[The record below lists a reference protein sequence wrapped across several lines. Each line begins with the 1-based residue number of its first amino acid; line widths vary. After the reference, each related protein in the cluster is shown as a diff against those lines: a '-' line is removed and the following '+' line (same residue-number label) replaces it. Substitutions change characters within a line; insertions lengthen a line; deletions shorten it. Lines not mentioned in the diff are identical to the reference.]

1 MPHML
6 APERQKKI
14 VQLLREAGTVYVSDL
29 SQRFDVSEETI
40 RRDLDRLEREGVAH
54 RIHGGAISFEHTR
67 IEPSYRA
74 KLHINTEQKQAIA
87 AEAANMVE
95 EGDTIIVDMSTTSLF
110 LAKELRRKRDITVVT
125 NFPLA
130 ISEFADVP
138 NVTVISTGGT
148 LNRPGFCLI
157 GHEAEEFVRGL
168 HVDKTFLSTKA
179 ISVEHGLTEG
189 DLANIAIKKLMI
201 AAGKQVILLADSSKF
216 GSVGFAPL
224 APLSAIDIIVTDKG
238 ISPEHLAEL
247 REMDIKVIV
256 AGE

>member
-1 MPHML
+1 ML

-74 KLHINTEQKQAIA
+74 KLHLNTEQKQTIA
-87 AEAANMVE
+87 AEAAKMVE
-95 EGDTIIVDMSTTSLF
+95 EGDTVILDMSTTTVF

-125 NFPLA
+125 NFPLV
-130 ISEFADVP
+130 INEFADAS
-138 NVTVISTGGT
+138 NVTVVSTGGT
-148 LNRPGFCLI
+148 LNRPGFCLV
-157 GHEAEEFVRGL
+157 GHETEEFVRGL

-179 ISVEHGLTEG
+179 ISVEYGLTEG
-189 DLANIAIKKLMI
+189 DLANIAVKKLMI
-201 AAGKQVILLADSSKF
+201 AAAKQVILLADSSKF
-216 GSVGFAPL
+216 GSVAFAQL
-224 APLSAIDIIVTDKG
+224 APLSAIDVIVTDDR
-238 ISPEHLAEL
+238 ISPEQVTEIEEL
-247 REMDIKVIV
+247 GIKVIV
-256 AGE
+256 AGT